1 MNVAKRTESKERRRT
16 QHEKRAVTARGVS
29 RREYAELV
37 LRLGSAELQV
47 QRNRAE
53 LELHASRIAQLHE
66 ILDHL
71 MQAAEAA
78 AAAKDLPLPGPPA
91 RTVES

>member
-1 MNVAKRTESKERRRT
+1 VAKRIRSKQRRRLQPGT
-16 QHEKRAVTARGVS
+16 RAASRGIS
-29 RREYAELV
+29 RHEYAELV

-53 LELHASRIAQLHE
+53 LELHASRIAQLQE
-66 ILDHL
+66 ILENL
-71 MQAAEAA
+71 MRAAEAA
-78 AAAKDLPLPGPPA
+78 AAAKEIPLSITPA